1 MRQPT
6 ESMAKSNN
14 LPYIIY
20 YNKTT
25 TILYSIYTNRV
36 ILQLNT
42 QFTSTEVGKETW
54 WDEDKM

>member
-6 ESMAKSNN
+6 ESMTKSNN

-25 TILYSIYTNRV
+25 TIHYSIYTNRV

-42 QFTSTEVGKETW
+42 QFTSTEEVGKETW
-54 WDEDKM
+54 

>member
-6 ESMAKSNN
+6 ESMTKSNN
-14 LPYIIY
+14 LPYIMY

-42 QFTSTEVGKETW
+42 QFTATEVGKEMR
-54 WDEDKM
+54 WDAGKM

>member
-20 YNKTT
+20 YKTT
-25 TILYSIYTNRV
+25 TILYSSYTNRV
-36 ILQLNT
+36 ILQINT

-54 WDEDKM
+54 